1 MPQDRRSPTA
11 LISYS
16 HDSAEHIARVLALA
30 NRLRADG
37 VDCDIDQYV
46 AGGTPPEGWPRWM
59 QSRIEHSDFTIM
71 VCSEAYA
78 RRVLRQESV
87 DVGRGV
93 IWEANLL
100 YNLLYYDDT
109 FKRRTIPVLLEGGAI
124 AHIPLPFRD
133 GYCDLRTE
141 TGYRELLQRLFETPG
156 APKPELGS
164 APGLGSTPGLGT
176 TPTLGSAAKAPASG
190 PHAAGAAPLAPSPL
204 APAHGTAHFDEPL
217 ITRLQTQL
225 IEVLGPIGRQIVT
238 SASRRAQS
246 FPALIEELARFGG
259 GFGGVVAMIDRGDL
273 DFLAVA
279 REMFI
284 DGVVEHLGNA
294 MVQRAFVSAADVHS
308 GLFPDRF
315 SGSVFARRLGSGF
328 IDSSAKGTRRVH
340 RPDGQGHRR
349 ASRTRGADAKG
360 TLRSALGRD
369 SRAEGSRALSF
380 RISGLEKTRG
390 ERVYGCGRVR
400 SLACDAPG
408 AESLDH
414 LGLGARE
421 GGANRCAEDDSG
433 REALW
438 LDPDC
443 DELAR
448 RASEQRQRRKQVT

>member
-78 RRVLRQESV
+78 RRVLRRESV

-204 APAHGTAHFDEPL
+204 APAHGTANFDEPL
-217 ITRLQTQL
+217 ITRLQTLL

-246 FPALIEELARFGG
+246 FPALIEELANEIHDPKAAERFRNSAGAVQAA
-259 GFGGVVAMIDRGDL
+259 FREASSHVAWDPDL
-273 DFLAVA
+273 LIRAQKELAAYIGPMAKVIVA
-279 REMFI
+279 R
-284 DGVVEHLGNA
+284 
-294 MVQRAFVSAADVHS
+294 AA
-308 GLFPDRF
+308 RE
-315 SGSVFARRLGSGF
+315 A
-328 IDSSAKGTRRVH
+328 
-340 RPDGQGHRR
+340 
-349 ASRTRGADAKG
+349 RTRKELFEALSAEIPAQKDRERF
-360 TLRSALGRD
+360 LSALAG
-369 SRAEGSRALSF
+369 
-380 RISGLEKTRG
+380 
-390 ERVYGCGRVR
+390 
-400 SLACDAPG
+400 
-408 AESLDH
+408 
-414 LGLGARE
+414 
-421 GGANRCAEDDSG
+421 
-433 REALW
+433 
-438 LDPDC
+438 
-443 DELAR
+443 
-448 RASEQRQRRKQVT
+448 